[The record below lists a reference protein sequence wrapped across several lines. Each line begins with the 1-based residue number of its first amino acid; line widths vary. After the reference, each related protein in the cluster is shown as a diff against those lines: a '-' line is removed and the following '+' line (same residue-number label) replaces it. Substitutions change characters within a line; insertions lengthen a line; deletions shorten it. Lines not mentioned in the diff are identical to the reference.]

1 MSPTGNM
8 RHFFV
13 FPAFL
18 RAPLRP
24 QFATISK
31 IKTIKPE
38 TRRKRRIKN
47 LRERRN
53 FINDIVGSEILAD
66 REVFRFIRKPL

>member
-31 IKTIKPE
+31 IKTI
-38 TRRKRRIKN
+38 N
-47 LRERRN
+47 LKH
-53 FINDIVGSEILAD
+53 GG
-66 REVFRFIRKPL
+66 KGG